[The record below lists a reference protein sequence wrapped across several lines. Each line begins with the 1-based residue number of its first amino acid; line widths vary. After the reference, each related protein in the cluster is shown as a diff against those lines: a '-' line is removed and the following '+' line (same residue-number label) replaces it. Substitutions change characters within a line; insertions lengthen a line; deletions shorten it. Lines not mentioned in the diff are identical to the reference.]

1 MLPVAKFE
9 IDRSDR
15 GLATSTGTATTFT
28 QGPSRSAMLKTLQN
42 ARAKDFAFKQLAIQG
57 EEKDVPADQ
66 VMGGPWPVMLG
77 RARPRPFS
85 TCSRTSISTRN
96 SRRNARATS
105 KNKHGIVVDVE
116 SAGAPR
122 AATRRNSACRR

>member
-1 MLPVAKFE
+1 
-9 IDRSDR
+9 
-15 GLATSTGTATTFT
+15 
-28 QGPSRSAMLKTLQN
+28 MLKTLQN

-57 EEKDVPADQ
+57 EKDVPADQ
-66 VMGGPWPVMLG
+66 VAGRPVACD
-77 RARPRPFS
+77 ARGERDRGPFS

-105 KNKHGIVVDVE
+105 RTNTGIVVDVE

-122 AATRRNSACRR
+122 AAARRNSACRR